1 MENDGLK
8 LYDLIAQQK
17 EVLEPN
23 FPGKISMY
31 VCGVTTYY
39 FSHLCHACAVNSSVN
54 YKHTP
59 VPAFVTAFYEYD
71 VNFCYLGHC
80 LI

>member
-8 LYDLIAQQK
+8 LYDSIAQQK
-17 EVLEPN
+17 EVLKPK

-39 FSHLCHACAVNSSVN
+39 FSHLGHACAAIS
-54 YKHTP
+54 
-59 VPAFVTAFYEYD
+59 FD
-71 VNFCYLGHC
+71 VLFRSYICKL
-80 LI
+80 